1 MARKLDRPFANRE
14 ERDSYT
20 LTVIASSGPYN
31 NKVKTSARVTVD
43 IADINDN
50 KPICNIPMPVRDETV
65 FIARS
70 SGIGTE
76 VTKLH
81 CKDADIGENADLT
94 YILSSGETDL
104 FRLDPKNGLI
114 TVTGDL
120 REASSEYILDIK
132 VTDNGLPQHVID
144 VHLKIRINDTIIGQV
159 NSSSFFSNLTLKV
172 VIGVTSLVIVLVII
186 LVAVILLRRRKPND
200 SIEKETPIKPE
211 TERMLFDK
219 PSNGL
224 TNTKQMNFSAELVHD
239 HCMQPNSTITDS
251 RGCYGDEVSFFSLY
265 FFVT

>member
-1 MARKLDRPFANRE
+1 M
-14 ERDSYT
+14 
-20 LTVIASSGPYN
+20 
-31 NKVKTSARVTVD
+31 
-43 IADINDN
+43 
-50 KPICNIPMPVRDETV
+50 PMPARDGTV

-81 CKDADIGENADLT
+81 CEDEDIGENADLT
-94 YILSSGETDL
+94 YILLSGETDL

-120 REASSEYILDIK
+120 REASSEYVLDIK
-132 VTDNGLPQHVID
+132 VTDNGEPKNFTN
-144 VHLKIRINDTIIGQV
+144 VHLKIKINDTQIGQV
-159 NSSSFFSNLTLKV
+159 DSTPFFSNITLKV
-172 VIGVTSLVIVLVII
+172 VIGVTCLVILLVIL
-186 LVAVILLRRRKPND
+186 LVVVILLRRRRPND
-200 SIEKETPIKPE
+200 PIEKETPIKPE

-239 HCMQPNSTITDS
+239 HCMQPNSTAIDG
-251 RGCYGDEVSFFSLY
+251 RGCYGDEVSF
-265 FFVT
+265 